1 VILLVPLGCT
11 IHGAPCQI
19 ALIGDH
25 LSLSSCQKNIGP
37 YHLFDAF
44 FFFSFS
50 FFTCTDEVNSGFF
63 VGLPS
68 PMYFFYVISLL
79 MYLY

>member
-1 VILLVPLGCT
+1 M
-11 IHGAPCQI
+11 H
-19 ALIGDH
+19 
-25 LSLSSCQKNIGP
+25 S
-37 YHLFDAF
+37 